1 MARLE
6 EILTAAAHEQGF
18 VLVGFAPLRRLD
30 DRAEFFNRWLD
41 EGRQG
46 EMGWLGRDPERR
58 LDPRRIDP
66 RLRSVVSLG
75 YPYAAPAIPDIDW
88 RAAMRGRIAAYAL
101 GPDYHDTVLARAR
114 AVAARIKDERP
125 DAVTRAYVD
134 TGAVF
139 ERDWAAAARIGWF
152 GRNTNLLNRHHGSYF
167 FLAEIFTDAEFTP
180 SGEPYREHCGT
191 CRQCLDLCP
200 TGALAEGYMI
210 EPRVCIFY
218 LTIEHRGPIPVELR
232 PKLGNWIFGCDVC
245 QEVCPWNV
253 STQAAPDEALMPF
266 LPGLMA
272 LDDDSFRRRFG
283 KSAVARTRR
292 RGLLRNA
299 AVVLGNSGN
308 RDAVAVL
315 ASSLQ
320 DEIEPLVRSH
330 AAWALGRLG
339 GASARA
345 TLERRRRIETDSE
358 VDAEIEAALAA
369 AAGDAPDARIFRSRN
384 LRDRNSG

>member
-18 VLVGFAPLRRLD
+18 VLVGFAPLRRLEN
-30 DRAEFFNRWLD
+30 REEFFNQWLN

-46 EMGWLGRDPERR
+46 EMGWLARDPERR

-88 RAAMRGRIAAYAL
+88 RTAMRGRIAAYAL
-101 GPDYHDTVLARAR
+101 GPDYHDIVLARAR
-114 AVAARIKDERP
+114 AVAARLKSVLPE
-125 DAVTRAYVD
+125 AVTRAYVD

-139 ERDWAAAARIGWF
+139 EREWAAEARMGWF

-167 FLAEIFTDAEFTP
+167 FLAEIFTDAEFAV

-200 TGALAEGYMI
+200 TGALAEGYVI
-210 EPRVCIFY
+210 EPRVCISY
-218 LTIEHRGPIPVELR
+218 LTIEHRGPIPIALR
-232 PKLGNWIFGCDVC
+232 PKLGNWIFGCDIC

-253 STQAAPDEALMPF
+253 SAGAAVDDAVMPF
-266 LPGLMA
+266 LPALMT
-272 LDDDSFRRRFG
+272 LDDEGFRRRFG

-299 AVVLGNSGN
+299 AVVLSNTGN
-308 RDAVAVL
+308 RDAVPVL
-315 ASSLQ
+315 ANSLQ
-320 DEIEPLVRSH
+320 GEIEPLVRSH
-330 AAWALGRLG
+330 AAWALGQLG
-339 GASARA
+339 GTGARA
-345 TLERRRRIETDSE
+345 VLEGRRKAESDPE
-358 VDAEIEAALAA
+358 VRSEIEAALAA
-369 AAGDAPDARIFRSRN
+369 AG
-384 LRDRNSG
+384 